1 MICFFLFFLSTASIV
16 CKTGVYQ
23 VASLSENYA
32 KKIYRKSPT
41 QLLNYNHHNLLR
53 IYPAPTRL
61 QSSNFNPILFWVTSS
76 VLFDFILFR
85 IMISS

>member
-1 MICFFLFFLSTASIV
+1 MQCANDRPVFTA
-16 CKTGVYQ
+16 GVYQ

-61 QSSNFNPILFWVTSS
+61 QSSNFNPILFWVTSHS
-76 VLFDFILFR
+76 LLILLCNLPNR
-85 IMISS
+85 N